1 METFI
6 CVYFCFVEG
15 SKRSLVFFSF
25 LHQVLSHSETKAGLS
40 GSLSSG
46 ISADTIE
53 NGFGTVSFPGFWES
67 LHSQGDDAS
76 KGDRQGLG
84 TGVVATDSGRS
95 HVVRGRAGSWQV
107 CGEGELRSISWGNG

>member
-1 METFI
+1 M
-6 CVYFCFVEG
+6 CGDVYLCLLLLCGRIE
-15 SKRSLVFFSF
+15 KMRSLVFFFFSF

-46 ISADTIE
+46 IFADTIE

-67 LHSQGDDAS
+67 LCSQGDDAS

-84 TGVVATDSGRS
+84 MGVVATDSGEIPS
-95 HVVRGRAGSWQV
+95 SPGKGWKLEV
-107 CGEGELRSISWGNG
+107 